1 MTHVL
6 RTGHSILVVPE
17 CFILVEKS
25 ERQRRVLYYSLGNVA
40 DFRNECAKFTH
51 LLCGGGLTFETVF
64 EIIILSGQLVKL
76 SPRVLHFMLL
86 PAGFGE
92 TVPKI
97 S

>member
-1 MTHVL
+1 MFL
-6 RTGHSILVVPE
+6 RQAILYLLFLSVSSW
-17 CFILVEKS
+17 L
-25 ERQRRVLYYSLGNVA
+25 RRVNDSAECYIIPLAMSLTFATSVLSSLTYSEEGV
-40 DFRNECAKFTH
+40 
-51 LLCGGGLTFETVF
+51 TFETVF
-64 EIIILSGQLVKL
+64 EIVILSGQLVKL